1 MYCNCLARGTAA
13 LVLLGL
19 AAALLLPGSARG
31 QSTAGSG
38 NPPGALI
45 RMDMHTTVGVELDEI
60 PAGPQR
66 EAAAAWALSQ
76 DNNFW
81 VKRATELVNLT

>member
-1 MYCNCLARGTAA
+1 MSFKSLIRGTEA

-19 AAALLLPGSARG
+19 AAALLLPRGAHG

-38 NPPGALI
+38 NPPGALV
-45 RMDMHTTVGVELDEI
+45 RMDMHSTVGVELDEF

-66 EAAAAWALSQ
+66 EVAAEYRPAG
-76 DNNFW
+76 F
-81 VKRATELVNLT
+81 

>member
-1 MYCNCLARGTAA
+1 MYCKSLRRGTQAW
-13 LVLLGL
+13 VLLEL

-38 NPPGALI
+38 NPPGALV
-45 RMDMHTTVGVELDEI
+45 RMDMHTSVGVELDEI

-66 EAAAAWALSQ
+66 EAAAAWALRRRRRP
-76 DNNFW
+76 FYCC
-81 VKRATELVNLT
+81 A